1 MLCNCPVRISL
12 FVLIKKSKPQGFAFF
27 IGAEGEIRSSRDKSR
42 STRTRASQQS
52 TGLLLLLR
60 NCPVRI
66 SFINKKSKPQGF
78 ALFIGAEGGIR
89 TLAAVSHPTPLA
101 GAPRH
106 QLEYFCKTDYLT
118 HTVKF
123 STVRCV
129 NNITKLFLK
138 VNMKCYIIL
147 ILFS

>member
-1 MLCNCPVRISL
+1 MAQKESFASRKINLAQHARGHRNSPPDCFYCFAIALFESLDCKKNNRHPCGIPVI
-12 FVLIKKSKPQGFAFF
+12 F
-27 IGAEGEIRSSRDKSR
+27 GAEGE
-42 STRTRASQQS
+42 
-52 TGLLLLLR
+52 
-60 NCPVRI
+60 
-66 SFINKKSKPQGF
+66 
-78 ALFIGAEGGIR
+78 IR